1 MKRSITHS
9 VLFGA
14 SASAFALLFALVATG
29 ASGCG
34 GDDKKVNYPP
44 KAEGDAGPQSGQ
56 VVTDNK
62 GAEVAVT
69 DVTSGLTGAAK
80 EAYERGFKAWL
91 EGDVAGAKKGFSE
104 AAAADP
110 KSPMP
115 HYSLGVVL
123 ERTGDLSGAQQE
135 YRSAFTAVPEHDL
148 SIAAYALSLANSGH
162 AGEAETFLNDKKSKL
177 PSSPRILT
185 ALAEVK
191 SQQKDHGTAQTF
203 AQDAL
208 RLNPDFKE
216 AMVTVARDHYR
227 ARKMDLAKYA
237 LKAILDGF
245 GESQPA
251 RDPTNAEAHLIRGL
265 IERES
270 GQRAA
275 AMKDFEAAFAKR
287 PDMIEV
293 LVQLGSMRLEAGN
306 AAEAQ
311 PLFEKAL
318 RYTQQNPLAH
328 LNLGDCYRLAGRVS
342 DAKKEL
348 DTALAQDGTLAQ
360 AHYDLGLLYLF
371 SPSVPGTNANEQVAT
386 ALKEFE
392 TYKTMRGPKA
402 PPGTSDDIDDLI
414 NKAKAKQNELKNAAS
429 AAATP
434 PASGAPAAS
443 GSAKPK

>member
-1 MKRSITHS
+1 MRNNVLYGALGGVIVVS
-9 VLFGA
+9 VLLA
-14 SASAFALLFALVATG
+14 
-29 ASGCG
+29 CG
-34 GDDKKVNYPP
+34 GDDKKKDLKYP
-44 KAEGDAGPQSGQ
+44 ENTAGADGGPAPTGQ
-56 VVTDNK
+56 PVTDNK

-69 DVTSGLTGAAK
+69 DVKSGLSGPAK

-91 EGDVAGAKKGFSE
+91 EGDIAGAKKGFNE
-104 AAAADP
+104 AASLDP

-123 ERTGDLSGAQQE
+123 ERTGDVAGAQQE
-135 YRSAFTAVPEHDL
+135 YRAAFSAVPEHDL

-177 PSSPRILT
+177 PNSPRVLT

-191 SQQKDHGTAQTF
+191 SQQKDHGTAQTL

-227 ARKMDLAKYA
+227 ARKMDLARYA

-245 GESQPA
+245 GDQQPP
-251 RDPTNAEAHLIRGL
+251 RDKDNAEAHLIRGL
-265 IERES
+265 IEREA

-275 AMKDFEAAFAKR
+275 AMADFEAAFARR
-287 PDMIEV
+287 PDMVEV
-293 LVQLGSMRLEAGN
+293 LTQLGSMRLEAGN
-306 AAEAQ
+306 ASDAQ
-311 PLFEKAL
+311 PLLEKAL
-318 RYTQQNPLAH
+318 KYSDKNALAH
-328 LNLGDCYRLAGRVS
+328 LNLGDCYRLAGRVT

-360 AHYDLGLLYLF
+360 AHYNLGLLYLF
-371 SPSVPGTNANEQVAT
+371 SPSVPGTNANEQVST
-386 ALKEFE
+386 AIKELE
-392 TYKTMRGPKA
+392 TYKTMRGPKP
-402 PPGTSDDIDDLI
+402 PPGTSDDIDDLL
-414 NKAKAKQNELKNAAS
+414 NKAKAKQNELKNAA
-429 AAATP
+429 A
-434 PASGAPAAS
+434 ASGGAAPAAS